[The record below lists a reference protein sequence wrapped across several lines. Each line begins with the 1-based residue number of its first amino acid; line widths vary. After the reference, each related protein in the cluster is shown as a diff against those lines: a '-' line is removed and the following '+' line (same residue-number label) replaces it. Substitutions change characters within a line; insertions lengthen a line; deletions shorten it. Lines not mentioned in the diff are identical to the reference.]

1 MGFVHGYIGRVQ
13 YHVQYT
19 IYPVVPDVLFNCMR
33 LSTCAR
39 NAFVQLE
46 QVFLCGAYYFIM
58 RDPQF
63 GLV

>member
-39 NAFVQLE
+39 NAFVQLTGTS
-46 QVFLCGAYYFIM
+46 FLVWGILDLA
-58 RDPQF
+58 
-63 GLV
+63 